1 MRKLNQGSI
10 TSCGDFMASSALV
23 LRKVGLDALDIAY
36 VERCIENIVAPKP
49 VTAKDV
55 LGAKCSAVVLSSYRG
70 TSVSGVFGSGYVTE
84 LSGPALVGKSLLCV
98 DVTVRCII
106 NNLLMQNHDRV
117 EDSEQPPEK
126 PPTVAFYVDVKKKL
140 NSKSGLKERVDKIV
154 TECAAQKDPADLS
167 PDIGVDEVVPC
178 FQIVD
183 VESPKSLMAWLQS
196 EELQMTVS
204 MSNVAVIVIDSL
216 STLVSQSPPE
226 DGDYEGFIINL
237 TTLLRSLAESCD
249 CPVIIT
255 TMVPPGDFVHEQ
267 DDTKTFIRDTYCSTF
282 PLSPTLQHCVQARH
296 VLIFNSDPN
305 PTVPPLS
312 RHGRR
317 YLLSEMRV
325 GRSQRVAHF
334 DLDSIGELLKLGG

>member
-1 MRKLNQGSI
+1 MSQY
-10 TSCGDFMASSALV
+10 M
-23 LRKVGLDALDIAY
+23 
-36 VERCIENIVAPKP
+36 
-49 VTAKDV
+49 
-55 LGAKCSAVVLSSYRG
+55 
-70 TSVSGVFGSGYVTE
+70 
-84 LSGPALVGKSLLCV
+84 
-98 DVTVRCII
+98 II
-106 NNLLMQNHDRV
+106 NNLLIQNHDRV

-255 TMVPPGDFVHEQ
+255 TTVPPGDFVHEQ

-296 VLIFNSDPN
+296 VPIFNNDPN
-305 PTVPPLS
+305 PTVPPLVDTDVATCYQ
-312 RHGRR
+312 RCG
-317 YLLSEMRV
+317 L
-325 GRSQRVAHF
+325 GAQRVAHF
-334 DLDSIGELLKLGG
+334 DLDSIGELLKLGVREMGREVRGREGGRSMHRFVHQLQVFDLIVFFRVLPLSIQSSVVADIFLLRGEEHRYSRLVQNSDGKRPALTSTE